1 VTNDYKFPRFIQL
14 FLAVKLGFAVVLI
27 DGRGSNNR
35 GVAFEAHLKYVSWRR
50 LTSLNYA
57 H

>member
-1 VTNDYKFPRFIQL
+1 MTNDYKFPRFIQL